1 MEKYVHILK
10 GKGLKITPQ
19 RLTILKYLDEN
30 RTHPDAD
37 IIYNDLKSMNPSL
50 SRTTVYNTLD
60 ALRNIKIIQELTI
73 SKTET
78 RYDYHTDPHHH
89 FLCMKCGSIIDVD
102 IKCPHQDS
110 KEVDG
115 HRIEEIHGYFKGIC
129 KICSNE

>member
-1 MEKYVHILK
+1 MEKYVRILK

-37 IIYNDLKSMNPSL
+37 TIYNDLKSTNPSL

-60 ALRNIKIIQELTI
+60 KLREIGVIQELTI
-73 SKTET
+73 SKTEN

-89 FLCMKCGSIIDVD
+89 FLCRKCGSIIDVD
-102 IKCPHQDS
+102 IVCKHQES
-110 KEVDG
+110 KMVDG
-115 HRIEEIHGYFKGIC
+115 HSIEEIHGYFKGVC
-129 KICSNE
+129 ETCYSE